1 MAAPNIGRRSRSLSP
16 LAAGFVVIGLVSLGL
31 AARAQDRS
39 ANDEAIAALADIE
52 PAIGELTAS
61 SDLMANTGRPYK
73 QAAQRAAAAVAGAL
87 GRLDWLTD
95 HAGGNVWGL
104 GVEGSRVNSGLPKA
118 TSTRRRGPTGWNN
131 FGQRHPARCRLRE
144 STVGVLGGLRG
155 ALATTTLGI
164 PADATTVSGCGLP
177 AKAPAYGVID
187 GLAPAQIQFKYA
199 DTSLVQIWTGAGG
212 ATVRVDATAVPTVV
226 VGNGPLAVNVGFN
239 GSLADIGGNLSISNR
254 NGLTAVDR

>member
-1 MAAPNIGRRSRSLSP
+1 MAAPNIGRRSHSLSP
-16 LAAGFVVIGLVSLGL
+16 LAARFVVIGLVSLGL

-104 GVEGSRVNSGLPKA
+104 GVEGSRVNLRIAKGDLDAAAGTDGLEQFWSEA
-118 TSTRRRGPTGWNN
+118 SSALQVLLVAAG
-131 FGQRHPARCRLRE
+131 RE

-187 GLAPAQIQFKYA
+187 GYLTYIAIPDSGVVQLPHPIGIRKVSFGSGYVVLHTAASDLIGRLCPAGQTAAVTSHQAGNDAPA
-199 DTSLVQIWTGAGG
+199 
-212 ATVRVDATAVPTVV
+212 R
-226 VGNGPLAVNVGFN
+226 
-239 GSLADIGGNLSISNR
+239 
-254 NGLTAVDR
+254 